1 MLKKLLLSFILSSF
15 FIATTSYAV
24 LSLQLTQ
31 GVRSAIPIAIVP
43 FSGQSSSGQSS
54 SGQSDAQSPDNVASV
69 INNDL
74 QNSGR
79 FNVMKQGDMQQTP
92 HDASE
97 VNFSY
102 WQKQNQSN
110 IVVGKVEST
119 GGGRYR
125 VQYQL
130 LNAYANKAQPGKNS
144 AAPAWQST
152 VLLSDSFMVNASQL
166 RAVAHHISD
175 QIYQNL
181 TGDRGIFS
189 TRIAYVIAQPASG
202 GGGQYALEVADM
214 DGYNPKPLLKSP
226 QPILSPAWSPNGQR
240 IAYVSFEGQDP
251 VIYVQD
257 IGSGNRQVV
266 SKFPGLNSA
275 PSWSPDGQKLA
286 LVLTRTGA
294 PKVFVMDMGSRQLS
308 QVTDGA
314 SIDTEPV
321 WSADGGTLYFT
332 SNRGGQ
338 PQIYRVSASGG
349 NVQRVTFESKY
360 NASPSLSA
368 DGKTLAILGGNGNQY
383 NIAVQDIASGRYNV
397 LTQSGNDQS
406 PSMAPNG
413 KMILYATQA
422 GGRGVL
428 GMISTD
434 GKVKLTLPAREGD
447 VREPAWGP
455 FTK

>member
-1 MLKKLLLSFILSSF
+1 MLKKLLLSFILSSLLV
-15 FIATTSYAV
+15 ATRSYAV

-43 FSGQSSSGQSS
+43 F

-79 FNVMKQGDMQQTP
+79 FNVMNQGDMQQTP

-110 IVVGKVEST
+110 IVVGKVESA

-152 VLLSDSFMVNASQL
+152 VLLSDSFTVNASQL

-226 QPILSPAWSPNGQR
+226 QPILSPAWSTAAAR
-240 IAYVSFEGQDP
+240 
-251 VIYVQD
+251 
-257 IGSGNRQVV
+257 
-266 SKFPGLNSA
+266 
-275 PSWSPDGQKLA
+275 
-286 LVLTRTGA
+286 
-294 PKVFVMDMGSRQLS
+294 
-308 QVTDGA
+308 
-314 SIDTEPV
+314 
-321 WSADGGTLYFT
+321 
-332 SNRGGQ
+332 
-338 PQIYRVSASGG
+338 
-349 NVQRVTFESKY
+349 
-360 NASPSLSA
+360 
-368 DGKTLAILGGNGNQY
+368 
-383 NIAVQDIASGRYNV
+383 
-397 LTQSGNDQS
+397 
-406 PSMAPNG
+406 
-413 KMILYATQA
+413 
-422 GGRGVL
+422 
-428 GMISTD
+428 
-434 GKVKLTLPAREGD
+434 PARAGW
-447 VREPAWGP
+447 R
-455 FTK
+455 